1 MPQRCAHPCRG
12 CIQPGIHLQH
22 SVTVSSWMV
31 VRPSKAVT
39 QPGASR
45 SRGLVGDAS
54 AALIAPVGDS
64 GVFGEL
70 LVGFWAH
77 VHGCRCEVG
86 RNRSRS
92 LDFVALNIYP
102 RPEPGQAK
110 VTVRNINCTNQFPMN
125 DQVGM
130 TMS

>member
-1 MPQRCAHPCRG
+1 MVAVARWA
-12 CIQPGIHLQH
+12 GI
-22 SVTVSSWMV
+22 
-31 VRPSKAVT
+31 
-39 QPGASR
+39 
-45 SRGLVGDAS
+45 
-54 AALIAPVGDS
+54 
-64 GVFGEL
+64 
-70 LVGFWAH
+70 
-77 VHGCRCEVG
+77 EVG
-86 RNRSRS
+86 L